1 MAIHSNGHEHKSQW
15 INTEPISQYEHGNR
29 QSTRRRQWIGYIF
42 NKFPRSQQQRELHN
56 CNSWSGLSVHRK
68 LSRAWDDEPNN
79 NSTDNRNSFRHRY
92 HKCLHTVT
100 LSLALGAFVTP
111 ASALAETVGG
121 VSATAS
127 PIANSTGSV
136 TNQAIQV
143 LQGPYITNQYG
154 DGISCQSPTLNVTPF
169 VTGSGSFQKPY
180 EPYYMDPVY
189 DMRDLNEDGSL
200 DNPGGIL
207 YHVPTRTGQ
216 KDNYNL
222 SVGVSATWSKPLDK
236 KQQELCKKAAENH
249 NALRE
254 QILANRRLEFELTR
268 LSKCGEM
275 KKAGILFH
283 PKSPYYSVCAD
294 VVVVNVD
301 LVPPHRH
308 TISYPTS
315 SAKPTSHGS
324 SHSVPASALGGT
336 VRLPSSPASSQ
347 SSSSPSSR

>member
-1 MAIHSNGHEHKSQW
+1 MAIHSNGHQRRLQW
-15 INTEPISQYEHGNR
+15 INTEPISQYKLSNR
-29 QSTRRRQWIGYIF
+29 QSTGRSKWIGYFI
-42 NKFPRSQQQRELHN
+42 NKFSGSQHKRELHN
-56 CNSWSGLSVHRK
+56 FNTRRSLSVHGELPRP
-68 LSRAWDDEPNN
+68 WYDEPND
-79 NSTDNRNSFRHRY
+79 NSENDRNSFSYRY
-92 HKCLHTVT
+92 NKCLHPIT
-100 LSLALGAFVTP
+100 LSLALGVFVTP

-143 LQGPYITNQYG
+143 LQGPYITNTYG
-154 DGISCQSPTLNVTPF
+154 DGISCQGPTLNVTPF

-268 LSKCGEM
+268 LTKCGEM
-275 KKAGILFH
+275 KKQGITFH
-283 PKSPYYSVCAD
+283 PRSPYFNVCAD
-294 VVVVNVD
+294 VMVNNVD
-301 LVPPHRH
+301 YVPPHKH
-308 TISYPTS
+308 SISPSKVS
-315 SAKPTSHGS
+315 SSSPSHGS

-336 VRLPSSPASSQ
+336 VRLPSSPSSSTPSSQ
-347 SSSSPSSR
+347 PSSR

>member
-1 MAIHSNGHEHKSQW
+1 
-15 INTEPISQYEHGNR
+15 
-29 QSTRRRQWIGYIF
+29 
-42 NKFPRSQQQRELHN
+42 
-56 CNSWSGLSVHRK
+56 
-68 LSRAWDDEPNN
+68 
-79 NSTDNRNSFRHRY
+79 
-92 HKCLHTVT
+92 
-100 LSLALGAFVTP
+100 VTP

-154 DGISCQSPTLNVTPF
+154 DGISCQGPTLNVTPF

-275 KKAGILFH
+275 KKSGISFH
-283 PKSPYYSVCAD
+283 PKSPYYAVCAD
-294 VVVVNVD
+294 VVVQNVD
-301 LVPPHRH
+301 VIPPHRH
-308 TISYPTS
+308 TISPSTVS
-315 SAKPTSHGS
+315 SS
-324 SHSVPASALGGT
+324 SSSRDSLRSAPASALGGT
-336 VRLPSSPASSQ
+336 VRLPSSPASSTPSLQ
-347 SSSSPSSR
+347 PSSR

>member
-1 MAIHSNGHEHKSQW
+1 MAIHSNGHQRKLQW
-15 INTEPISQYEHGNR
+15 IDTESISQHKYSNHE
-29 QSTRRRQWIGYIF
+29 SARRSKWIGYF
-42 NKFPRSQQQRELHN
+42 VNKFSKSRNKGELHN
-56 CNSWSGLSVHRK
+56 FNARSILSVHRV
-68 LSRAWDDEPNN
+68 LSRTWHDESN
-79 NSTDNRNSFRHRY
+79 DNPTNDRNSFGHRY
-92 HKCLHTVT
+92 NKCLHRIT
-100 LSLALGAFVTP
+100 LSLALGVFVTP

-154 DGISCQSPTLNVTPF
+154 DGISCQGPTLNVTPF
-169 VTGSGSFQKPY
+169 VTGSGSYQKPY

-189 DMRDLNEDGSL
+189 DMRDLNDDGSL
-200 DNPGGIL
+200 DNPGNIL
-207 YHVPTRTGQ
+207 YRVPTRTGQ

-236 KQQELCKKAAENH
+236 KQQDLCKKAAENH

-275 KKAGILFH
+275 KKSGISFH
-283 PKSPYYSVCAD
+283 PKSPYYAVCAD
-294 VVVVNVD
+294 VVVQNVD
-301 LVPPHRH
+301 VIPPHRH
-308 TISYPTS
+308 TISPSTVS
-315 SAKPTSHGS
+315 SSSPSHGS
-324 SHSVPASALGGT
+324 SHSAPASALGGT
-336 VRLPSSPASSQ
+336 VRLPASPASSTP
-347 SSSSPSSR
+347 SSQPSSR